1 MTDWQ
6 LVFLGVMAFSL
17 VIMAVA
23 QLVVALSLV
32 KAVKQ
37 VSETVNRL
45 EKDIRPVLDKA
56 AKIADDASRVASLAL
71 VQAERLD
78 AIMKTSAARIDETFT
93 TVQRA
98 VTEPIRQGSAL
109 LAALRAA
116 FTVVR
121 DWQARPAT
129 ATAAAAGEDEDPL
142 FVG

>member
-6 LVFLGVMAFSL
+6 LIFLGTMAVSL

-37 VSETVNRL
+37 VSETVDRL
-45 EKDIRPVLDKA
+45 QRDIRPVLDKA
-56 AKIADDASRVASLAL
+56 AKIADDAGRVASLAL

-78 AIMKTSAARIDETFT
+78 AIMKTSAARIDDTFT

-98 VTEPIRQGSAL
+98 VSEPLRQGSAL
-109 LAALRAA
+109 LSALRAA
-116 FTVVR
+116 FSVMR
-121 DWQARPAT
+121 EWQQARPAP
-129 ATAAAAGEDEDPL
+129 ATAVGEDEDPL